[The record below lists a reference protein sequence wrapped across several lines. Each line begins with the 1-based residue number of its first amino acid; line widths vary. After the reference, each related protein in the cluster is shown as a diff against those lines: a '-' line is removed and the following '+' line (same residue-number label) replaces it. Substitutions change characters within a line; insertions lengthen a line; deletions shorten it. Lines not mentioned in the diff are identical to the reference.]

1 MAVSRP
7 SWKILRVVLSRST
20 SMASRRVYDR
30 RLVSE
35 VESSPDDK
43 AEKLAVALDTNPD
56 EVVATEEDMVI
67 IAKEETNNTRRHKT
81 HNKVQALDIGFIEG
95 MHL

>member
-1 MAVSRP
+1 
-7 SWKILRVVLSRST
+7 
-20 SMASRRVYDR
+20 MASRRVYDR

-56 EVVATEEDMVI
+56 EVVATEEDMVQPT
-67 IAKEETNNTRRHKT
+67 A
-81 HNKVQALDIGFIEG
+81 
-95 MHL
+95 